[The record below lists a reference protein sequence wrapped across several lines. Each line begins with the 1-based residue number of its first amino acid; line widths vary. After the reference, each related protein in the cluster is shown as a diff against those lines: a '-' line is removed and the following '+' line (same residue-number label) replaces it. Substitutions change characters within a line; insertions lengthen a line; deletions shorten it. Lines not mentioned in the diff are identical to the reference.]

1 MRGSADADVIWQ
13 LNQLW
18 ELACGVLMEWAVDSL
33 WFEGL
38 FEKKKCFIPTGLTPD
53 SKGTRSQT
61 AQEKW

>member
-13 LNQLW
+13 LNQLR

-38 FEKKKCFIPTGLTPD
+38 FENKKMFYSYRFDTRF
-53 SKGTRSQT
+53 KGTRSQT